1 MEKDSV
7 ILAGRLI
14 QPHTGTVSV
23 NQRIHVRGDSIVA
36 IGPSEPLPENA
47 ELLDLS
53 AVTVLPGLID
63 CHTHLTLLHES
74 KDPIDELK
82 RSPAQCALQA
92 IPNVRMKLM
101 SGFTTVREAGSYW
114 AFVDVA
120 LRDAI
125 ARGDVVGPTML
136 VPGAMITMTGGAGAL
151 TGIVPEVRLPRELRF
166 GKANSPAQI
175 RERVRAVIHYGADVV
190 KIFSSGAVLQH
201 GNNNPSSNEFTLE
214 ELSAAVE
221 EARSLGVRVMAHAHS
236 AAGIKNAVLA
246 GVASIEHG
254 TMIDEQSAAL
264 MADAGTY
271 LVPTLSVSDCMGESS
286 QRPADFLAKAR
297 HALAHHRT
305 GFEYALR
312 AGVKIALGSDSVVC
326 PHDVGARELHYM
338 VKYGMTPMAALH
350 SATCNAADLL
360 GLSKVGSLEPGQK
373 ANLIAVDADPLADID
388 ALGKVSFVMKE
399 GVVYRHDR
407 DAERRQS

>member
-53 AVTVLPGLID
+53 AMTVLPGLID

-312 AGVKIALGSDSVVC
+312 AGVKIPWDRTAWYALMTS
-326 PHDVGARELHYM
+326 ARASCI
-338 VKYGMTPMAALH
+338 TW
-350 SATCNAADLL
+350 
-360 GLSKVGSLEPGQK
+360 
-373 ANLIAVDADPLADID
+373 
-388 ALGKVSFVMKE
+388 
-399 GVVYRHDR
+399 
-407 DAERRQS
+407 